1 MMKQQ
6 QAIGA
11 WAMGLGQL
19 LLVAMLVLCVVD
31 ISGLAARGGLMI
43 PLAGY
48 LAGIFTGVFMQFLG
62 SAIPN
67 MRFTNVTYDEQPT
80 K

>member
-1 MMKQQ
+1 MKRQQ
-6 QAIGA
+6 SIGA
-11 WAMGLGQL
+11 WIMSLGQL

-31 ISGLAARGGLMI
+31 ISGLAARGGQMV

-48 LAGIFTGVFMQFLG
+48 LSGIFTGVFMQFLG

-67 MRFTNVTYDEQPT
+67 MRFTNVKYEEHPI

>member
-1 MMKQQ
+1 
-6 QAIGA
+6 
-11 WAMGLGQL
+11 MGLGQL
-19 LLVAMLVLCVVD
+19 LLVAMFVLCVVD
-31 ISGLAARGGLMI
+31 VSGLATRGGLMV

-48 LAGIFTGVFMQFLG
+48 LTGIFTGVLMQFLG

-67 MRFTNVTYDEQPT
+67 MRFTNVKYEQYPN

>member
-1 MMKQQ
+1 MQKQQ
-6 QAIGA
+6 SIGA
-11 WAMGLGQL
+11 WTTGLGQL
-19 LLVAMLVLCVVD
+19 LLLAMFVLCVVD
-31 ISGLAARGGLMI
+31 VSGLSTRGGLMI

-48 LAGIFTGVFMQFLG
+48 LAGIFTIVFMQFLG

-67 MRFTNVTYDEQPT
+67 MRFANVDYGNPER